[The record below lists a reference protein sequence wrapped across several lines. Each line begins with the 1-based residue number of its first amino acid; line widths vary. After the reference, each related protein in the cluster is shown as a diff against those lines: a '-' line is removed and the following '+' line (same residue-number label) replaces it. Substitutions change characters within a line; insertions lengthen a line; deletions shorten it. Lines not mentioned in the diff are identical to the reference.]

1 MEDYKRIATAAQILG
16 ESQSLEKR
24 IELESIFINETMMGD
39 SQDELAGVEHKNLVY
54 SIAVRKFNEKYSG
67 LLSEQ
72 RKLLEHFIYSSGGE
86 GLDYKAFLDR
96 ELGRVKDVLRE
107 SLSQCSILGCDPFMQ
122 ENTQH
127 VLDRLNEISKSPIT
141 ESELTFIMKT
151 QELVKEIQSDDQ

>member
-1 MEDYKRIATAAQILG
+1 MSNKKYRHNKKRNTAFLYEALISEYTKTIVSEGEDSRRGQFILSLIKRHFGKGTTLG
-16 ESQSLEKR
+16 KE
-24 IELESIFINETMMGD
+24 
-39 SQDELAGVEHKNLVY
+39 
-54 SIAVRKFNEKYSG
+54 
-67 LLSEQ
+67 
-72 RKLLEHFIYSSGGE
+72 LLEHFIYSSGGE